1 LGPQEGS
8 TPVGK
13 CLGLNAVVF
22 RWEKTE
28 TALYPACQREDE
40 TVYHLLLMCVE
51 YEDLR
56 NEI

>member
-1 LGPQEGS
+1 M
-8 TPVGK
+8 GK

-40 TVYHLLLMCVE
+40 TVYHLLMCVE